1 MDHRQ
6 RILED
11 DLNLVVDIAEFIGR
25 RVPLQRSGNSFKAPC
40 PFHQEKTPSFHVF
53 PDRQSWRCFGSCNAV
68 GGVIDFMKKFY
79 NLSHG
84 EAVRSLAVEYAL
96 ALPKATS
103 EPETPDGRTC
113 SLKTMSNTIAP
124 DQSLFASGTHGLERA
139 REAYEGLIGNPPFGR
154 KLRLC
159 SDGRWRPT
167 YYYDD
172 RQLIVGNLGYKGRI
186 NRFGRRNDLKSLLP
200 ESRPVGI
207 VVALP
212 TTLQNHVEIERPD
225 GRIRIEDASEVFNA
239 GEITWVHGEAIL
251 KDINTNEHDTATL
264 LGCSSMGFCL
274 VSIDGE
280 APGSPP
286 FRIGPKEPDEA
297 GGRARPFGAY
307 IHDVWGRSVRLLSLE
322 SFFIH
327 DSIDGD
333 IPDSYRD
340 VSGIQVPIEI
350 PKYSLKRHADRI
362 KRGNRRGIVQ
372 RRPQVSR

>member
-1 MDHRQ
+1 MNRPQ

-11 DLNLVVDIAEFIGR
+11 DLKAIVDIVKFIGR
-25 RVPLQRSGNSFKAPC
+25 RVPLQLSGHSFKANC
-40 PFHQEKTPSFHVF
+40 PFHQENTPSFYVF
-53 PDRQSWRCFGSCNAV
+53 PDRQSWRCFGSCNAA
-68 GGVIDFMKKFY
+68 GGVIDFMEKFY

-103 EPETPDGRTC
+103 EPETLDGRTC
-113 SLKTMSNTIAP
+113 SLKTMSDSIAP
-124 DQSLFASGTHGLERA
+124 DQSLFASGTRERK
-139 REAYEGLIGNPPFGR
+139 REIQAYVAKQRSGR
-154 KLRLC
+154 ELRLC
-159 SDGRWRPT
+159 SDGLWRPN

-186 NRFGRRNDLKSLLP
+186 NRFGRINGLKSLLP

-225 GRIRIEDASEVFNA
+225 GQIRIEDASEVFNA
-239 GEITWVHGEAIL
+239 GEITWVRGEAIV
-251 KDINTNEHDTATL
+251 KDVTTNAHDTATL
-264 LGCSSMGFCL
+264 LGCSTMGFCL
-274 VSIDGE
+274 IE
-280 APGSPP
+280 PPGSLP
-286 FRIGPKEPDEA
+286 FWIGPKEPDEA

-340 VSGIQVPIEI
+340 VSGIQVPIEV

-362 KRGNRRGIVQ
+362 KRGNRRGIGGE
-372 RRPQVSR
+372 